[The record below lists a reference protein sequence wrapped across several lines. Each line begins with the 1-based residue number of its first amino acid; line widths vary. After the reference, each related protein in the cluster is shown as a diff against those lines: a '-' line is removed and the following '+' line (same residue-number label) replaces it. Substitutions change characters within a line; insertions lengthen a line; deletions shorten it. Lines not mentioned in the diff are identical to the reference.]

1 MKFDW
6 RSLVFAKLS
15 TWVIHAMTKPR
26 TKIVDLG
33 FIFVL
38 LGAAAL
44 FVFEV
49 DVFRNEG
56 GISHKQGTIEL
67 DELLVLTTLVMFAA
81 LAYTWRRARE
91 HKQENARRIAA
102 EKEILVLALQ
112 DPLTSLP
119 NRRQFDEALRAAL
132 ERVPSAPE
140 AHAVLFLDLNGF
152 TKINDVYG
160 HPVGD
165 EVLIHVGC
173 RLLSAVREGDMV
185 ARLGGDEFAVL
196 ARNIPGPEAT
206 TNIARRIIEGLTV
219 PISAGSVRH
228 IVGTAIGIAMAPQD
242 GQTVEQLL
250 RKADVALYRAKS
262 ERVSSLRFFEP
273 EMDIQL
279 REREFLETALRQV
292 VADNTINVRFKPT
305 VDGRTGKVTAFE
317 AQPQWVHSD
326 LGEIASERFMAI
338 AEDAGLM
345 PVLTG
350 QFLRKACAAALNW
363 PSDIRLSFNVTAAQL
378 KAPAFG
384 MRVLTILGA
393 SGLAPARLDLEI
405 DEGIL
410 IRDTEVSQTIL
421 YPLRAAGISVVA
433 NHFGTGYSDLQN
445 LNRLRLDR
453 IKIAPAFVGA
463 MIHDRQ
469 AATMVKAFVSI
480 GNGMDIPVSADGVTD
495 EAQLAALVEL
505 GCNEIQGLKYGAPID
520 AAATVILL
528 ADGPVIDTG
537 HCALTA

>member
-1 MKFDW
+1 MTPDL
-6 RSLVFAKLS
+6 RSLFGKLS
-15 TWVIHAMTKPR
+15 TWFIHAMTTHR
-26 TKIVDLG
+26 TKIFDLG
-33 FIFVL
+33 FIFIL
-38 LGAAAL
+38 LGAATL
-44 FVFEV
+44 FAFEV

-56 GISHKQGTIEL
+56 GISQKQETIEL
-67 DELLVLTTLVMFAA
+67 DELLVLTTLLM
-81 LAYTWRRARE
+81 LAVLIYTWRRARE

-119 NRRQFDEALRAAL
+119 NRRQFDEALRVAL
-132 ERVPSAPE
+132 QKVPSAPE
-140 AHAVLFLDLNGF
+140 AHAVLILDLNGF
-152 TKINDVYG
+152 KKINDVHG

-165 EVLIHVGC
+165 EVLVHVGS

-196 ARNIPGPEAT
+196 ARNIAGPEAT
-206 TNIARRIIEGLTV
+206 TNIARRIIEGLTA
-219 PISAGSVRH
+219 PIFAGRARH
-228 IVGTAIGIAMAPQD
+228 VVGTAIGIALSPQD
-242 GQTVEQLL
+242 GETVEQLL

-262 ERVSSLRFFEP
+262 ERVSCLRFFEP
-273 EMDIQL
+273 EMDSQL
-279 REREFLETALRQV
+279 RERDILETALRQA
-292 VADNTINVRFKPT
+292 VADDAIDLRFKPT
-305 VDGRTGKVTAFE
+305 IDGRTGKVTAFE

-326 LGEIASERFMAI
+326 LGEVAPDRFMSI
-338 AEDAGLM
+338 LEDAGLV

-350 QFLRKACAAALNW
+350 QLLRKACAAALSW

-384 MRVLTILGA
+384 MQFLAILGA
-393 SGLAPARLDLEI
+393 SGLAPVRVDLEI

-410 IRDTEVSQTIL
+410 IRDTEVTQTIL
-421 YPLRAAGISVVA
+421 DPLRAAGISVVA

-445 LNRLRLDR
+445 LHRLRLDR

-495 EAQLAALVEL
+495 EAQLVALAEL

-520 AAATVILL
+520 AAATIILL
-528 ADGPVIDTG
+528 ADASVNNAG
-537 HCALTA
+537 HRALSA